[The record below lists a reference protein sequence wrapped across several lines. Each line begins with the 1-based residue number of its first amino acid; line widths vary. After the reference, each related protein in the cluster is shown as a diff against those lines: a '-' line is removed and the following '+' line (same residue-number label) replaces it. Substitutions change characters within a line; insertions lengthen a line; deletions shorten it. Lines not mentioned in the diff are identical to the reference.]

1 MDYCF
6 QRYTPAP
13 LLRGH
18 LRLGGANPRGERIDV
33 TSRYLERG
41 GAPWLPVMGEYHF
54 VRDSRENWPRE
65 LQKIRAGGVGIV
77 STYLFWIYHE
87 GTEGVFDFTGDR
99 DIRAFVEACAR
110 QGLEVFLRIGPWC
123 HGEVRNGGLPD
134 WLLQKPFKARD
145 NNPGYLEKA
154 GRWYQHIYD
163 QVEGLFYRDG
173 GPIVGIQ
180 IENELVDAP
189 EHLLA
194 LKNLAREIGFEAPL
208 WTVTGWNSRFGARIP
223 VDEFLPVFGGYAD
236 APWARTIEELPLC
249 THHAFDPQRND
260 SAVGM
265 DLLGGTAPDGWR
277 LPYERYPFAT
287 CELGGGIQPTLHRR
301 PAVSPMDVYAMSLVK
316 LGCGNNL
323 AGYYMYHGGI
333 NKTGKTTLQESTATG
348 YPNDLPILDYDFQAP
363 LSAYGEERPH
373 YGLLNL
379 LHLFIQD
386 FGAVLAPM
394 EHVPAEEFVPE
405 TDCTRLRYAMRTD
418 GHGGFVFVNHHQ
430 RHLRLRDVENAVLLP
445 PGTRFPPI
453 DVRGDTAFILPFGL
467 TLGGETL
474 QWATAQLILREGDVF
489 VFAAVPGIPPRY
501 AFSGRG
507 TITTSGDKI
516 SDLAVDGITVRTLP
530 WERALRL
537 RRVDGKTRFDDSPAP
552 PEAPFTLTPCA
563 APDPMPRWA
572 EELALAGPR
581 ETVWNRLEVT
591 GDRGFVTLSFPFD
604 IAQLYV
610 DGVLAADKFYDTL
623 PWRLPASR
631 LFGHRC
637 LLACT
642 APRQD
647 VYLEP

>member
-1 MDYCF
+1 MEYRF
-6 QRYTPAP
+6 KPYTPTP

-18 LRLGGANPRGERIDV
+18 LHLGGANPRGERIDV
-33 TSRYLERG
+33 TSRYFERG

-65 LQKIRAGGVGIV
+65 LRKIRAGGVGIV

-87 GTEGVFDFTGDR
+87 ETEGRFDFTGDR
-99 DIRAFVEACAR
+99 DIRAFVEECAR
-110 QGLEVFLRIGPWC
+110 QGLEVFLRLGPWC

-145 NNPGYLEKA
+145 NNPGYLA
-154 GRWYQHIYD
+154 AARSWYQRIYD
-163 QVEGLFYRDG
+163 EVKGLFYRDG

-180 IENELVDAP
+180 IENELVNAP

-194 LKNLAREIGFEAPL
+194 LKNLARDIGFDAPL
-208 WTVTGWNSRFGARIP
+208 WTVTGWNSRFGAKFP
-223 VDEFLPVFGGYAD
+223 VDEFVPVFGGYAD
-236 APWARTIEELPLC
+236 APWAQTTGELPLC

-265 DLLGGTAPDGWR
+265 DLLGGAAPDGWR

-333 NKTGKTTLQESTATG
+333 NKIGQTTLQESTATG
-348 YPNDLPILDYDFQAP
+348 YPNDLPALNYDFQAP
-363 LSAYGEERPH
+363 LSPYGEERPH

-379 LHLFIQD
+379 LHLFLQD

-405 TDCTRLRYAMRTD
+405 TDSARLRYAMRTA

-430 RHLRLRDVENAVLLP
+430 RHLRLRDVENAALRPLDTP
-445 PGTRFPPI
+445 FPPI
-453 DVRGDTAFILPFGL
+453 DIRGDVAFILPFGL

-474 QWATAQLILREGDVF
+474 QWATAQLVCREGNVF
-489 VFAAVPGIPPRY
+489 VFAAVPGVPPQY
-501 AFSGRG
+501 AFSGHD
-507 TITTSGDKI
+507 ILSASGETV
-516 SDLAVDGITVRTLP
+516 SEAAVGGVTVRTLP
-530 WERALRL
+530 WERTLRL
-537 RRVDGKTRFDDSPAP
+537 RRTEAGLAFDDSPAP
-552 PEAPFTLTPCA
+552 PEACFALTPCDGPA
-563 APDPMPRWA
+563 VPPPHA
-572 EELALAGPR
+572 EELALAGAR
-581 ETVWNRLEVT
+581 EIHWRHLEAAEA
-591 GDRGFVTLSFPFD
+591 RGFVTLDFPFD
-604 IAQLYV
+604 IALLYV
-610 DGVLAADKFYDTL
+610 DGALAADKFYDTL
-623 PWRLPASR
+623 PWRLPASM
-631 LFGHRC
+631 LYGHRC
-637 LLACT
+637 LLAYT
-642 APRQD
+642 DPREG